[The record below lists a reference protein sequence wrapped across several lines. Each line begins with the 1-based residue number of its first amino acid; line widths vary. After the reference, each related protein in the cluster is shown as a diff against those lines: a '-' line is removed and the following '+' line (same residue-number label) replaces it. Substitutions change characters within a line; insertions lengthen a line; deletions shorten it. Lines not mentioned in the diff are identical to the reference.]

1 MQVSHRDHFSCCETQ
16 AQGSWASVVAACRL
30 GSCCSRT
37 LEFGLSSR
45 GTWASLLHGMWNL
58 PGPGIEPV
66 STALA
71 GGYLSTGS
79 PGNCL
84 EFLCF

>member
-1 MQVSHRDHFSCCETQ
+1 M
-16 AQGSWASVVAACRL
+16 WA
-30 GSCCSRT
+30 
-37 LEFGLSSR
+37 E
-45 GTWASLLHGMWNL
+45 LLHGVWNL
-58 PGPGIEPV
+58 PGPGIELV